1 MDVRSARCRP
11 LWGGCNPSLARLIR
25 MGRCGD
31 CGGGGDV
38 DNVRG
43 AGRNTTG
50 ERNGKAVYWHRE
62 LPPLEAE
69 PLGEHTLEAS
79 SDRVHGA
86 FFHGDERWD
95 LCHREL
101 MDYTRSRLEQ
111 EILRLGGRYAQVLS
125 ESIDSRHDDASGDA
139 WLHGKFTYMLYR

>member
-1 MDVRSARCRP
+1 VI
-11 LWGGCNPSLARLIR
+11 G
-25 MGRCGD
+25 
-31 CGGGGDV
+31 GGGGDV

-43 AGRNTTG
+43 ADRNTRG
-50 ERNGKAVYWHRE
+50 ERNGKAIYWHRE

-69 PLGEHTLEAS
+69 AVGEHTVEAT

-95 LCHREL
+95 QCNREL
-101 MDYTRSRLEQ
+101 MDHTRSRLEQ
-111 EILRLGGRYAQVLS
+111 EIVRLGGRYAHVLS